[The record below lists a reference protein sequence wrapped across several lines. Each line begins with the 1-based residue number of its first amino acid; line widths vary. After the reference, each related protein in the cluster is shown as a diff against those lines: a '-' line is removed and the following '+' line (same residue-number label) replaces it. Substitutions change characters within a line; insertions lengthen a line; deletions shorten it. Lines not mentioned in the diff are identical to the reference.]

1 VSSLEQKVLA
11 YMTDATQIGRAWDMG
26 LRVEAFEDPM
36 CRAIYAFT
44 VGYWLDNQ
52 MQAAPTPFI
61 IEHELPGFK
70 LETQVEESL
79 TWLVESLQKRYVTN
93 QLQEMILT
101 AAKNTSAGDPVN
113 TLRQLYSTAYDV
125 SEAVS
130 PRLTR
135 SVMDNIAE
143 RRQRYAER
151 ANRPDGIGFTL
162 GVPELD
168 AHTGGLMPG
177 ELAVVGAY
185 AKTGKTMFLVNTAAA
200 LRREGKNPIFFT
212 LEMSIAEIEDRI
224 DAMYSGVSY
233 NRLTRGQLTLDE
245 MKTLHSAQERLHD
258 TGGVQVESPEGE
270 ARTVAAMVNRAR
282 QVGADYIIIDQLSHM
297 EPGTRVR
304 DLKEHHGTIMKQLST
319 ELSRPGREI
328 PCLLAVQLN
337 RESQNGEPVSMK
349 HFANA
354 SEIER
359 EMDIALAL
367 ERNAEERRNKM
378 MRLHILASR
387 RADSGSWALRW
398 DLTDR
403 TEIAA
408 LGTIR
413 PDGTLADTA

>member
-1 VSSLEQKVLA
+1 MSLESKVLA
-11 YMTDATQIGRAWDMG
+11 YMTDADQIAKAWDMG

-79 TWLVESLQKRYVTN
+79 TWLVESLQRRYVSN
-93 QLQEMILT
+93 QLQAMVLT
-101 AAKNTSAGDPVN
+101 AAKDTRSDPIGA
-113 TLRQLYSTAYDV
+113 LRQLYGSAYEV
-125 SEAVS
+125 SESVT

-200 LRREGKNPIFFT
+200 LRREGRNPIVFT

-245 MKTLHSAQERLHD
+245 VRALHDAQERLHD
-258 TGGVQVESPEGE
+258 GGGIMVESPEGE

-297 EPGTRVR
+297 EPGKRVR
-304 DLKEHHGTIMKQLST
+304 DLKEHHATIMKQLST

-337 RESQNGEPVSMK
+337 RESQNSGEPVSMK

-387 RADSGSWALRW
+387 RAESGSWALRW

-403 TEIAA
+403 TEISA
-408 LGTIR
+408 LGAIR
-413 PDGTLADTA
+413 PDGTLAETA